1 MSGGSRFITLKDA
14 YFKGWDYVQDKS
26 QALYPNVKNPENKVL
41 TNSDFWLE
49 DASFLKLK
57 NISLSYYIPRRV
69 TKFAG
74 IRLTLS
80 AQDLFTFTKYSG
92 MDPEVYS
99 GYDGLDYGAYPV
111 PRTYTF
117 SIQFR
122 F

>member
-1 MSGGSRFITLKDA
+1 MFCCCDVATTEYNEFKEASR
-14 YFKGWDYVQDKS
+14 S
-26 QALYPNVKNPENKVL
+26 EALVKNPDNKVL

-80 AQDLFTFTKYSG
+80 AQDLFTFTGYSG

-99 GYDGLDYGAYPV
+99 SYDGLDYGAYPV

-117 SIQFR
+117 SVQFR